1 MFKPQSLEP
10 LTKEFVLSRITEE
23 DIFLKYMNI
32 YPTLTG
38 RYKSPLR
45 TDDNAGCNFYRDT
58 RGVLKFRDPA
68 YRINIDCFNLVS
80 IVCKDVNNYGHVLQR
95 IAKDFNLYSK
105 DIDYSVV
112 ANWQEAVE
120 QAGKKLSIIQVKR
133 KEFTKEEL
141 QWWRKQGILKE
152 VLSFYKV
159 SSLQILWLNGQVI
172 YSYSKKDPGFVYHF
186 GEYFYKAYFP
196 MRTQYRFL
204 QNIGKTTFEGYDQ
217 LPETGEYL
225 VITNSLKCAMCISTF
240 DIASGAG
247 TSESIL
253 IGEELMVELQSRFT
267 WIFTLYDR
275 WKNGKVDKAGVH
287 MSWLMRKKYGTI
299 PLMFEKN
306 EPKDFCENY
315 EKYGTSYMNELIEET
330 KQLLL

>member
-23 DIFLKYMNI
+23 DIFLKYMNV

-45 TDDNAGCNFYRDT
+45 TDYNAGCNFYRDT

-80 IVCKDVNNYGHVLQR
+80 VVCKDAINYGHVLQR

-152 VLSFYKV
+152 VLSSYKV

-196 MRTQYRFL
+196 ERTSYRFL
-204 QNIGKTTFEGYDQ
+204 QNIDKNVLQGFDQ
-217 LPETGEYL
+217 LPEQGDFL
-225 VITNSLKCAMCISTF
+225 IITKSLKDVMCMSTF
-240 DIASGAG
+240 GIPSVAP
-247 TSESIL
+247 TSESVL
-253 IGEELMVELQSRFT
+253 IEEMRFALLENRFFK
-267 WIFTLYDR
+267 IFTLFDR
-275 WKNGKVDKAGVH
+275 DRAGIH
-287 MSWLMRKKYGTI
+287 MSWLMKKKYGTI